1 MRSSLKAV
9 ALGLAVALLCV
20 PAAFAKGPGGHG
32 GGKPSWAGG
41 SSAGTHS
48 HGKPSWAGQGKGH
61 ADKAKTKHA
70 KHQKAET
77 DADAADEAS
86 GDGELNLGDLNPAWA
101 CFTLEAIMD
110 AQDMEDA
117 EAADVG
123 EAAGPSSF
131 EAEFGTND
139 NKANSHG
146 KCVSAAAQGEDVSAA
161 LGDDEQSCDE
171 SSGDEQ
177 GEDSGEQADEDSS
190 DDTASDDSSGDDTS
204 GDDTSSDED
213 AADEDS
219 GDDTSSD
226 DGSAD
231 EDSGDQA
238 DASDECQQDDGS
250 GEEPSAD
257 EGDSADDD
265 QGEESDAQSDEDDQN
280 DEAAFARALLRY
292 VHL

>member
-41 SSAGTHS
+41 SSAGTHE

-70 KHQKAET
+70 KHQKAES

-86 GDGELNLGDLNPAWA
+86 GDGELNLDDFNPAWF
-101 CFTLEAIMD
+101 CKMTWQI
-110 AQDMEDA
+110 MEDGPGNF
-117 EAADVG
+117 ADLY
-123 EAAGPSSF
+123 
-131 EAEFGTND
+131 GTND
-139 NKANSHG
+139 NKANAFG
-146 KCVSAAAQGEDVSAA
+146 MCVSERAQDQGSGEADEGSA
-161 LGDDEQSCDE
+161 DDEANCD
-171 SSGDEQ
+171 S
-177 GEDSGEQADEDSS
+177 ADEEG
-190 DDTASDDSSGDDTS
+190 SDDSADGGDETSGDDTS
-204 GDDTSSDED
+204 GDDTSSDEG

-219 GDDTSSD
+219 GD
-226 DGSAD
+226 
-231 EDSGDQA
+231 EV

-250 GEEPSAD
+250 AEDPSAD
-257 EGDSADDD
+257 EGDSADGD
-265 QGEESDAQSDEDDQN
+265 QSEESDTQGDEDDQA